1 MTIAYNHI
9 MKRNIFETY
18 LTLTLIL
25 SIVGVT
31 LMALFK
37 FPVMARSSDT
47 DKQIKELRFER
58 ISLYLDKTR

>member
-25 SIVGVT
+25 TIVGVT
-31 LMALFK
+31 LTALLK
-37 FPVMARSSDT
+37 YPVLAQSSYT
-47 DKQIKELRFER
+47 DQQIKELRFER

>member
-1 MTIAYNHI
+1 MMIAYNHI

-18 LTLTLIL
+18 LTLTIIF

-31 LMALFK
+31 LMALLK
-37 FPVMARSSDT
+37 FPVLAQSSDT